1 MAECPRQPPFIEIE
15 GVWGGSGAAIRRAM
29 RILAAL
35 AALPLLT
42 TFAPP
47 SLYSGPVYPDRAT
60 IAFQAVPLDEDDPAR
75 RRLGSLSYL
84 GGWAISSNDPRFGG
98 ISAIHIED
106 GMVLAVSDAGSL
118 IRFSLPGAGPASIDV
133 RPLPDGPGSA
143 GSKLDRDAEAMTV
156 HEGRAW
162 IGFEQRNAVWRYRLG
177 DWRSDVA
184 TRPPAMRR
192 WPSNGGSEAMVRLPD
207 GRFLVFSEDRLR
219 RDGTSEV
226 LLFAGDPALAET
238 PSTSLGYRPPKG
250 YRITDAALLP
260 DGRLLFLNRR
270 FRILEGV
277 SAKLTVGPFPP
288 ASGDEPLGGAEIAHF
303 EEPVTVDNMEAMD
316 VTREGGKTIVWVT
329 SDDNLN
335 ALQRTLLLK
344 FALDAK

>member
-15 GVWGGSGAAIRRAM
+15 GVWSGSGAAIRRAM

-177 DWRSDVA
+177 DWRSDV
-184 TRPPAMRR
+184 
-192 WPSNGGSEAMVRLPD
+192 
-207 GRFLVFSEDRLR
+207 
-219 RDGTSEV
+219 
-226 LLFAGDPALAET
+226 
-238 PSTSLGYRPPKG
+238 
-250 YRITDAALLP
+250 
-260 DGRLLFLNRR
+260 
-270 FRILEGV
+270 EG
-277 SAKLTVGPFPP
+277 
-288 ASGDEPLGGAEIAHF
+288 
-303 EEPVTVDNMEAMD
+303 PVTVDNMEALD
-316 VTREGGKTIVWVT
+316 VTREGGKTIVWVA